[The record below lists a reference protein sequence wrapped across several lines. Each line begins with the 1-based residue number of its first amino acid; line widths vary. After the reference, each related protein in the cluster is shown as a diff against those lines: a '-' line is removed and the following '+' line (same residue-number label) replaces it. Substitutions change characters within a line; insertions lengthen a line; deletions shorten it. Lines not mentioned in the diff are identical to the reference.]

1 VCFLTDK
8 VAFFNAALAL
18 ASLALMAAF
27 LALGALKSAF
37 LKAATFSA
45 AFNYLRRAT
54 FLLGSVAAII
64 LA

>member
-1 VCFLTDK
+1 MCFLTDR

-18 ASLALMAAF
+18 TSLALMAAF
-27 LALGALKSAF
+27 LALGAFKSAF

-54 FLLGSVAAII
+54 FLLGSVAATI